1 MKLAIMSDK
10 PITDQMK
17 NQLIYLFETS
27 YCPNESMR
35 SLPWVKDFNG
45 TVVYTTEPDKCEY
58 KEIIDVEER
67 K

>member
-45 TVVYTTEPDKCEY
+45 TVVYSRT
-58 KEIIDVEER
+58 R
-67 K
+67 

>member
-10 PITDQMK
+10 PITEQMK

-45 TVVYTTEPDKCEY
+45 TVVYTAEPDKCEY